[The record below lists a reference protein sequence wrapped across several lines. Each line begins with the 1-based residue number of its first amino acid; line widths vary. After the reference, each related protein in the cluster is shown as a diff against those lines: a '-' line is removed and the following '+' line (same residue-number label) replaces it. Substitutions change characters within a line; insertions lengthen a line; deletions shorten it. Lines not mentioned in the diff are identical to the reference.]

1 MLETIHGKMTANW
14 MDEIT
19 RYLKSSST
27 LLRQMFGF
35 VLSIWAVGAAAKTQ
49 SYVCDET
56 LAVRLNQSSQIET
69 RPLQTVSLR
78 VSVGETLPE
87 GARYQKRPFENHAIL
102 DDGES
107 KSVFWLSDFSLWA
120 EYDTPYFVGYGMLG
134 ESIRLNSM
142 TLIHMRNDVKS
153 QYIVRATCRKDD
165 ESES

>member
-1 MLETIHGKMTANW
+1 MLEIMHGKMTANW
-14 MDEIT
+14 MDEIKS
-19 RYLKSSST
+19 YLKSART
-27 LLRQMFGF
+27 LLRQLCGV

-69 RPLQTVSLR
+69 RPLHSFTMR

-87 GARYQKRPFENHAIL
+87 GSRYQKRPFENHAVL
-102 DDGES
+102 DDGETQ
-107 KSVFWLSDFSLWA
+107 SVFWLSDFSLWE

-134 ESIRLNSM
+134 ESIRLNGS

-153 QYIVRATCRKDD
+153 QYIVRANCRKDR
-165 ESES
+165 ESQS